1 MEKKDCVERPWGKY
15 YKLHE
20 EPGVWVKRIE
30 VNPGARLSLQTHA
43 KRSEKWIV
51 IAGQG
56 LASVNGLEIALA
68 PGSVVDVPVSVP
80 HRLGNNS
87 PKMLVIIEIA
97 TGEYL
102 GEDDIVR
109 LQDDYLRS

>member
-1 MEKKDCVERPWGKY
+1 MNKKDYVERPWGHY

-43 KRSEKWIV
+43 QRSEKWIV
-51 IAGQG
+51 VAGRGTAIVAHQ
-56 LASVNGLEIALA
+56 EIPIA
-68 PGSVVDVPVSVP
+68 PGSVVDVPVGVA
-80 HRLGNNS
+80 HRLGNNG
-87 PKMLVIIEIA
+87 KERLVIIEIA
-97 TGEYL
+97 TGTYL

-109 LQDDYLRS
+109 LQDDYHRT